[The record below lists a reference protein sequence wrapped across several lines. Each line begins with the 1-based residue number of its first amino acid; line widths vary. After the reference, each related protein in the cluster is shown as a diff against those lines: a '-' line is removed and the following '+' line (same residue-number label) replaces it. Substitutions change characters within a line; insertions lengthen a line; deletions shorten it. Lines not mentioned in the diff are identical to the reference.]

1 MVLAFPH
8 PERQGFLFYIQFL
21 EIIELQ
27 SKIFTNKHHNVMIK
41 KAYENPESELIIV
54 RFEENLLNSVEGKSI
69 QTLEYDDD
77 ELNC

>member
-1 MVLAFPH
+1 MKID
-8 PERQGFLFYIQFL
+8 YK
-21 EIIELQ
+21 IE
-27 SKIFTNKHHNVMIK
+27 KT
-41 KAYENPESELIIV
+41 YENPESELIIV